1 MRQPAFLRVRE
12 PADRERKPL
21 VPDFLSRLDILLN
34 PTVAGQV
41 FVNGVSLSA
50 IYILVALGFTL
61 LFGIMRVVNFAHG
74 EFAMLDAFA
83 YYHLTKDL
91 GWSWLVALPLGVIG
105 VAAASLVLEWL
116 VFRWFYQRMFE
127 SMIGLL
133 GLNMMLIYGGV
144 LLWDTYERNIPAV
157 SQDVLMMG
165 DIIVPVDRLIVV
177 VIALAALAAFYVF
190 ISHTRAGL
198 AMRAAA
204 QDVETAE
211 TQGVDTRWIYR
222 VAFFVAILLAALAGS
237 LWGQIYAVSP
247 HLGER
252 PLLMAFIVVIL
263 GGMGSIPG
271 AALGGALL
279 GFTESI
285 VGTAFGAAASAFL
298 SFGVVILLL
307 VFRPWGI
314 LGTPEN

>member
-1 MRQPAFLRVRE
+1 MLEFLG
-12 PADRERKPL
+12 
-21 VPDFLSRLDILLN
+21 RLDILLN

-41 FVNGVSLSA
+41 VVNGISLSA

-74 EFAMLDAFA
+74 EFAMLGAFA

-91 GWSWLVALPLGVIG
+91 GLPWLVALPLGVVG

-144 LLWDTYERNIPAV
+144 LIWDTYERNIPAV
-157 SQDVLMMG
+157 SQEVFMAG
-165 DIIVPVDRLIVV
+165 DIIIPIDRLIVV
-177 VIALAALAAFYVF
+177 VIALTALAAFYVF
-190 ISHTRAGL
+190 IRHTRAGL

-211 TQGVDTRWIYR
+211 TQGVDTRRIYQI
-222 VAFFVAILLAALAGS
+222 AFFVAILLAALAGS

-252 PLLMAFIVVIL
+252 PLMMAFIVVIL

-279 GFTESI
+279 GFTESV
-285 VGTAFGAAASAFL
+285 VGTVFGAAASAFL
-298 SFGVVILLL
+298 SFGVVIVLL

-314 LGTPEN
+314 LGTPET